1 MVGLLKGEDTEVAS
15 GRGRE
20 EESAERTFIGSV
32 AHVHGDKQQ
41 GWQCAT
47 SGQLMMTCLVVGQGP
62 LKAGCKNA

>member
-41 GWQCAT
+41 G
-47 SGQLMMTCLVVGQGP
+47 
-62 LKAGCKNA
+62 